1 MKHQTNKK
9 FRIFVG
15 WGLSVLFLTLTL
27 IVFYFINMFKANL
40 IVSAE
45 FDVVSNA
52 TTAATQTKAI
62 MARVV
67 AWATFICIILYN
79 KFVMGTVLHHLTDL
93 EHHDDKSDY
102 AFSFAFKY
110 SLGMFFTTSMMTIV
124 VEGLIHNNYYTHP
137 FGIIEEE
144 SLMFIFS
151 AVLIPIIWMINPYQL
166 AHQFKRWKYQGTTKV
181 TQ

>member
-1 MKHQTNKK
+1 MQRKLKYYFGEGAKDITFQQAPGPKEIIWTNLKHQTNKK

-15 WGLSVLFLTLTL
+15 WGLSILFLTLTL

-67 AWATFICIILYN
+67 AWATFIGIILYN

-110 SLGMFFTTSMMTIV
+110 SLGMFFTTCLMTV
-124 VEGLIHNNYYTHP
+124 TVEALVHHNYYSHP
-137 FGIIEEE
+137 FGVIE
-144 SLMFIFS
+144 
-151 AVLIPIIWMINPYQL
+151 
-166 AHQFKRWKYQGTTKV
+166 
-181 TQ
+181 